1 MLEFASAET
10 AVRRRELEGPEKVG
24 GLLEV
29 GADSVDL
36 VNKILDGDDPVLAQA
51 LLNELIIGQG
61 DSLAVDLSVTTLVDQ
76 LTNGLEVRF
85 TVGDP
90 WLNDTEHLSGGLSK
104 ANEDTVVDL
113 EETEELKDLARLGRN
128 LVDTLDTDNK
138 DKLRLSRDIEAALL
152 LGIASKADLLTLG
165 LTVFFHVLLGTL
177 EDYFTLCFA
186 VLLSCFGGR
195 GTVLSSLLLSLALLK
210 KSLWDKDLV
219 GSGNSTMPASSVA
232 VQVSIIAP
240 STEVTTVIILLL

>member
-36 VNKILDGDDPVLAQA
+36 VNKILDGDDTVLAQA
-51 LLNELIIGQG
+51 LLNELIIGLGYYVSSTLGRKGWREGKYQG

-76 LTNGLEVRF
+76 LTNRLEVRF

-90 WLNDTEHLSGGLSK
+90 WLNNTEHLSGGLGK
-104 ANEDTVVDL
+104 ADKDTIVDL

-128 LVDTLDTDNK
+128 LVDT
-138 DKLRLSRDIEAALL
+138 
-152 LGIASKADLLTLG
+152 
-165 LTVFFHVLLGTL
+165 VLNHKS
-177 EDYFTLCFA
+177 D
-186 VLLSCFGGR
+186 VLM
-195 GTVLSSLLLSLALLK
+195 T
-210 KSLWDKDLV
+210 
-219 GSGNSTMPASSVA
+219 
-232 VQVSIIAP
+232 
-240 STEVTTVIILLL
+240 